1 MAAASAANFL
11 ARRNCFTRLFVVAS
25 IVVVALFVVVVIVDV
40 FVLVLVATAAAVV
53 VLWGLTGHV
62 TITHHPAGPHRCRCR
77 CRSPSHSSR
86 HPYDELFL
94 NMF

>member
-25 IVVVALFVVVVIVDV
+25 IVLVVVDV

-86 HPYDELFL
+86 HPYGELFL

>member
-1 MAAASAANFL
+1 M
-11 ARRNCFTRLFVVAS
+11 FVVAS
-25 IVVVALFVVVVIVDV
+25 IVLVVVDV

-77 CRSPSHSSR
+77 SPSHSSR
-86 HPYDELFL
+86 HPYGELFL